1 MAECFKC
8 EFLKARWPAIYLSLE
23 GPPKAIRNRLIALTG
38 YTDPVILA
46 LSLALVSSSR
56 PQAFADIVSLYG
68 NIFLCKQ
75 CSIKTKTTIEDEER
89 KESHDESRSS
99 DEFEI
104 ISEDETEE
112 KV

>member
-23 GPPKAIRNRLIALTG
+23 SPPHILRSRLVALTG
-38 YTDPVILA
+38 YTDPVVLA
-46 LSLALVSSSR
+46 LSLSLVSSSR

-68 NIFLCKQ
+68 NIFLCKN
-75 CSIKTKTTIEDEER
+75 CSIKSKQLFEDEER
-89 KESHDESRSS
+89 KEGHDESRSS

-104 ISEDETEE
+104 ISEDEAEE